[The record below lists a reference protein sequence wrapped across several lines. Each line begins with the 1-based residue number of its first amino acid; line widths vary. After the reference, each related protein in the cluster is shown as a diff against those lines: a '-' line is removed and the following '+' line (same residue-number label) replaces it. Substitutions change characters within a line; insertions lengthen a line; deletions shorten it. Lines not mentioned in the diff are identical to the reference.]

1 MSSSVE
7 DWLRSLGF
15 IHYTQAFLDN
25 GYDELDIC
33 KEIGKEDL
41 DAIGVRNF
49 KDRTDIL
56 NAVERLKQ
64 SGTAVYFVL
73 EGNADSESLAAQ
85 PERESYPPIQLKM
98 MLRDK
103 LEEDKIDLTALPY
116 TLPVS
121 TCWFI
126 LLFIFSIN
134 IDRPDIY
141 SINVQGQTVSRA
153 GIENVQSNGC
163 FASTRNVRG

>member
-25 GYDELDIC
+25 GYDELEIC

-41 DAIGVRNF
+41 DAIGVKNF

-73 EGNADSESLAAQ
+73 EADGGQSSEPLQSQ
-85 PERESYPPIQLKM
+85 PERDTYSPVSLRM
-98 MLRDK
+98 MLFDK
-103 LEEDKIDLTALPY
+103 LEEDKIDLTCAPY
-116 TLPVS
+116 SREVS
-121 TCWFI
+121 
-126 LLFIFSIN
+126 
-134 IDRPDIY
+134 
-141 SINVQGQTVSRA
+141 V
-153 GIENVQSNGC
+153 
-163 FASTRNVRG
+163 

>member
-126 LLFIFSIN
+126 LLVIFSIN

-153 GIENVQSNGC
+153 AIENVQSNGC

>member
-73 EGNADSESLAAQ
+73 EGNAESDSLPAQ
-85 PERESYPPIQLKM
+85 PERESYPPIQFKM

-121 TCWFI
+121 TC
-126 LLFIFSIN
+126 
-134 IDRPDIY
+134 
-141 SINVQGQTVSRA
+141 
-153 GIENVQSNGC
+153 
-163 FASTRNVRG
+163 